1 MYRKERNLRE
11 RLRGY
16 RGVCGAVHAG
26 FQGERHVQSVRNR
39 RNPEVRGSG
48 DSIWARNVNHKLE
61 RGIFVRAEEKAESD
75 ETVRR
80 ACRNEASQ
88 RTWSFTVTD
97 ILSRHT
103 PWGTI
108 EYTISSAA
116 RIIRRVN
123 ARSCSLS
130 AILTAKSSA
139 ESIFRSGETRKWYI
153 MRVELTVNTSDKP
166 LACLLISTSIM
177 LISNLTLAAAAGTV
191 LNILNFPKEN
201 AIDLASGG
209 CIELTPVQ
217 IFHASL
223 TTNQHWTLS
232 GGPSTFQIISK
243 CGTFLTYPGAG
254 SAIALRSQA
263 TTRAN
268 ATAAWT
274 IKLVNASAPAGPWNI
289 FETPSNAALTAW
301 DLHPGSALLD
311 APLTLEEFNSTDTR
325 QQFWFA
331 TASGMNMVS
340 S

>member
-1 MYRKERNLRE
+1 M
-11 RLRGY
+11 
-16 RGVCGAVHAG
+16 
-26 FQGERHVQSVRNR
+26 
-39 RNPEVRGSG
+39 NPGIRSSG
-48 DSIWARNVNHKLE
+48 DSTWKLE
-61 RGIFVRAEEKAESD
+61 HGIFARAEQKAYSD
-75 ETVRR
+75 ETVLSFFARIFYFYR
-80 ACRNEASQ
+80 LHPTTQ
-88 RTWSFTVTD
+88 RTLSFTITD
-97 ILSRHT
+97 PHSGHT

-108 EYTISSAA
+108 EYTVGSAA
-116 RIIRRVN
+116 RIIRRLN
-123 ARSCSLS
+123 TRSCRLS
-130 AILTAKSSA
+130 VILTAKSSA
-139 ESIFRSGETRKWYI
+139 ESIFRSVETRKWYI
-153 MRVELTVNTSDKP
+153 MRVETTVNTSEKP
-166 LACLLISTSIM
+166 LACPLISTSIM

-201 AIDLASGG
+201 AIDLANGG

-223 TTNQHWTLS
+223 TTNQDWRLS

-274 IKLVNASAPAGPWNI
+274 IQLVNASAPAGPWNI

-311 APLTLEEFNSTDTR
+311 GPLRSSLWKSSIPLTP
-325 QQFWFA
+325 
-331 TASGMNMVS
+331 ASNFGLQPPAV
-340 S
+340 

>member
-1 MYRKERNLRE
+1 
-11 RLRGY
+11 
-16 RGVCGAVHAG
+16 
-26 FQGERHVQSVRNR
+26 
-39 RNPEVRGSG
+39 
-48 DSIWARNVNHKLE
+48 
-61 RGIFVRAEEKAESD
+61 
-75 ETVRR
+75 
-80 ACRNEASQ
+80 
-88 RTWSFTVTD
+88 
-97 ILSRHT
+97 
-103 PWGTI
+103 
-108 EYTISSAA
+108 
-116 RIIRRVN
+116 
-123 ARSCSLS
+123 
-130 AILTAKSSA
+130 
-139 ESIFRSGETRKWYI
+139 
-153 MRVELTVNTSDKP
+153 MRVETTVNTSDKP
-166 LACLLISTSIM
+166 LACPLISTSIM

-201 AIDLASGG
+201 AIDLANGG

-274 IKLVNASAPAGPWNI
+274 IQLVNASAPAGPWNI

-311 APLTLEEFNSTDTR
+311 APVRLDFRLVPTVIGEI
-325 QQFWFA
+325 
-331 TASGMNMVS
+331 
-340 S
+340 